1 MSLIT
6 IYFLRFSNG
15 TMSVFRNVFILG
27 RSKSKSGWYLH
38 LISWFC
44 RRIDWSFL
52 EWSVMISAVY
62 LQVVQGE
69 KKRTHSQ
76 AHTQTWNKCSKF
88 LTSIGSWWRAF
99 GCLLC
104 YSFNSF
110 VCWKK
115 CRLKN
120 WERVVFFF
128 NWQGYYKI
136 KAQRTEHSIILWK
149 KKKKNTWARG
159 ALQCIMGLKKPLANW
174 VTDSSIQGRLK
185 EVSVAGKHILESGL

>member
-15 TMSVFRNVFILG
+15 IMSVFRNGFILG
-27 RSKSKSGWYLH
+27 RYKSKLGWYLH
-38 LISWFC
+38 LLSWFC

-69 KKRTHSQ
+69 KKCTLTGS
-76 AHTQTWNKCSKF
+76 HTDVKQMQQILNKYW
-88 LTSIGSWWRAF
+88 LLVEGIWV
-99 GCLLC
+99 LLC
-104 YSFNSF
+104 YSLNSF

-115 CRLKN
+115 CTLKS
-120 WERVVFFF
+120 WERVGFFF

-136 KAQRTEHSIILWK
+136 KAQRTEHSIIVLK
-149 KKKKNTWARG
+149 KKKKKH
-159 ALQCIMGLKKPLANW
+159 L
-174 VTDSSIQGRLK
+174 SQGSPTMHNGTK
-185 EVSVAGKHILESGL
+185 ETIS